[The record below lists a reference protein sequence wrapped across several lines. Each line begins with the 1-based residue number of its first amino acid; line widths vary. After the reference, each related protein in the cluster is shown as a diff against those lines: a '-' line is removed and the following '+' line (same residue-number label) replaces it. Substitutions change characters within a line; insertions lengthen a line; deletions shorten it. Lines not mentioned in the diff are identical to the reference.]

1 MIESDP
7 TVVSESIEYDGTEE
21 FEQTFYS
28 DGEEVWVP
36 LPISGSE

>member
-1 MIESDP
+1 MIENNP
-7 TVVSESIEYDGTEE
+7 TVVSESVEYDGTEE

-28 DGEEVWVP
+28 DGEIVWVP

>member
-1 MIESDP
+1 MIENDP
-7 TVVSESIEYDGTEE
+7 TIVSESVEYDGTEE
-21 FEQTFYS
+21 FEQTIFS